1 MVVNSQRALI
11 LLTAIVLLLP
21 LLDALTPQNL
31 VETELVNLLQANNI
45 EARDDCE
52 YLKVA
57 VDSWVKLAAV
67 PQPSSLVSTADT
79 FVLWAQLLPKR
90 CDFQREDGVI
100 TSCSSSSINSTRAAC
115 KVWDDDYLLEHPSE
129 GLEDYF
135 ANELDLR
142 VGGIQKKVLGGIQK
156 RFLMEGY
163 EGNYTTYN
171 VTVVYN
177 ENPTVSLA

>member
-11 LLTAIVLLLP
+11 LLTAIVLVLP
-21 LLDALTPQNL
+21 LLDGLMPQNL
-31 VETELVNLLQANNI
+31 VETELVRLLQANNI
-45 EARDDCE
+45 AARDDDCE
-52 YLKVA
+52 YLRLA
-57 VDSWVKLAAV
+57 VDSWVNLAVV
-67 PQPSSLVSTADT
+67 PQPSSLVSTAEDT

-100 TSCSSSSINSTRAAC
+100 TSCVGKFNDSSPEAC
-115 KVWDDDYLLEHPSE
+115 KVWDDDYLLEYPSE
-129 GLEDYF
+129 ATEEYF
-135 ANELDLR
+135 ASELDLR
-142 VGGIQKKVLGGIQK
+142 VGGIQK

-163 EGNYTTYN
+163 EGNYTKYN